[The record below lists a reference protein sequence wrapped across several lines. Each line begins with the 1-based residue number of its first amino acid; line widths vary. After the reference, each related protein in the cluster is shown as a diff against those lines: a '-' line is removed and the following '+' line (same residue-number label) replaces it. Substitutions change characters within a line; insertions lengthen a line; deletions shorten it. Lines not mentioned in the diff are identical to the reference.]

1 MPLFVAQRGAFLGRL
16 VAEAGG
22 RGGWWGKLVGR
33 LLGEAAG
40 EAVGKQSVLEKTA
53 RIVTLAFSGMTLS
66 SVRVTV
72 VSIRNTKGRAGASD
86 RT

>member
-1 MPLFVAQRGAFLGRL
+1 MGG
-16 VAEAGG
+16 EAGG
-22 RGGWWGKLVGR
+22 GGWWGKLAGR

-72 VSIRNTKGRAGASD
+72 VSIGNTKGRAGASD